1 MDLRHLE
8 AFVAVATLRS
18 FRAAASRLHLTQ
30 PAVSSRISAL
40 ETELGERLF
49 VRDVRPVVL
58 TDRAKQILPYS
69 EQMLELSQQVKP
81 SISSTS
87 NRAVERLRIG
97 ANSSLVSA
105 WLSQLSWAVRKAIP
119 DVTLEF
125 EVGASHRLRDRM
137 MSGALDVCFMHA
149 PNDIPGARRQHLC
162 IMDQIWAARPEVVP
176 SRIISAS
183 DLANHLLVT
192 FGPEAD
198 GYPRIES
205 ALRAVDLWPI
215 AHHSTNYADVIVNS
229 MKKIPCIGTV
239 LRACIERELESG
251 ELVEL
256 RCDIPLPSY
265 HISVCYSLTQ
275 RSMLS
280 RRCADVA
287 MKFCETHAEGK
298 GGE

>member
-1 MDLRHLE
+1 M
-8 AFVAVATLRS
+8 AVATLRS

-30 PAVSSRISAL
+30 PAVSSRISVL
-40 ETELGERLF
+40 EAELGERLF
-49 VRDVRPVVL
+49 IRDVRPVVL

-81 SISSTS
+81 SVPTPST
-87 NRAVERLRIG
+87 RAVEKLRIG

-105 WLSQLSWAVRKAIP
+105 WLPQLSWAIRKAIP

-162 IMDQIWAARPEVVP
+162 VMDQIWAARPEVVP
-176 SRIISAS
+176 SRQISAL
-183 DLANHLLVT
+183 DLANYLLVT

-205 ALRAVDLWPI
+205 ALRGVGLWPI
-215 AHHSTNYADVIVNS
+215 AHHSTNYADIIVNS

-239 LRACIERELESG
+239 LRACIERELKNG

-256 RCDIPLPSY
+256 KSDILLPSY

-280 RRCADVA
+280 RRCAEA
-287 MKFCETHAEGK
+287 ALEFCETPSED
-298 GGE
+298 ELTQ